1 MGRTNFSITASGM
14 TVEEARRNA
23 HAADREEN
31 GHQDG
36 YSGSFG
42 SAVGSVTVVCVKA
55 PIPAKKAKV
64 KRLPQTGARKW
75 VTKYVAEPRWM
86 RDRDVC
92 GRLPEANTLGECI
105 KLARD
110 FSQRHNISMVVEVT
124 KRLQAGNARCAEI
137 EPVSGVA
144 GSWKF
149 SGEARE

>member
-1 MGRTNFSITASGM
+1 MKIGLYSVTYRGVWYRGGAEDVFSLPRL
-14 TVEEARRNA
+14 VKEEGWEGLELDAERP
-23 HAADREEN
+23 HAAPMDLSCDDR
-31 GHQDG
+31 
-36 YSGSFG
+36 
-42 SAVGSVTVVCVKA
+42 
-55 PIPAKKAKV
+55 
-64 KRLPQTGARKW
+64 KRL
-75 VTKYVAEPRWM
+75 
-86 RDRDVC
+86 RDSM
-92 GRLPEANTLGECI
+92 GELGLPLCAISPNCDLSSPVPVQREAMISYTRECI